1 MTSSEEL
8 CLQWNDFE
16 NIVRSAFADLRNDE
30 DLTDVTLAFAD
41 GRQIK
46 AHKLV
51 LAAMSPFFLDL
62 LKRNKHPHPL
72 IYMKGIKSENML
84 AMINFLHKGE
94 ADVLQ
99 DNLESFLALADEMR
113 LKGLSPEKSQEQLD
127 STQTNQTTKETIE
140 SELALGPNIQTENLP
155 LQNSKRVSKIALNTS
170 EEVTK
175 MQDLAD
181 QIHSMMKR
189 GENRYPHKIGQ
200 GKVREEFTRICKV
213 CGKEGRFKDIQDHI
227 EANHISGVTH
237 TCDICGKEAKTRNSL
252 KAHKWKYHPKE
263 L

>member
-8 CLQWNDFE
+8 CLQWNDFQ

-30 DLTDVTLAFAD
+30 DLTDVTLAFED

-51 LAAMSPFFLDL
+51 LAVMSPFFLDL

-113 LKGLSPEKSQEQLD
+113 LKGLSPGKSQEQSD
-127 STQTNQTTKETIE
+127 ST
-140 SELALGPNIQTENLP
+140 
-155 LQNSKRVSKIALNTS
+155 
-170 EEVTK
+170 
-175 MQDLAD
+175 
-181 QIHSMMKR
+181 H
-189 GENRYPHKIGQ
+189 
-200 GKVREEFTRICKV
+200 
-213 CGKEGRFKDIQDHI
+213 
-227 EANHISGVTH
+227 
-237 TCDICGKEAKTRNSL
+237 
-252 KAHKWKYHPKE
+252 
-263 L
+263 